1 MCVHNTTHATK
12 GLDRLHTAWTMRR
25 MVSQINSAEELIDLF
40 GGNAA
45 VAKLFGTTHK
55 AVHNWRSRGLPPT
68 TYVGFQRLLTNKGLE
83 APMRL
88 WRQRPVELVWPNRE
102 LVEEHPSPTDEGS
115 E

>member
-1 MCVHNTTHATK
+1 
-12 GLDRLHTAWTMRR
+12 MRR
-25 MVSQINSAEELIDLF
+25 MVSQIKSAEELIDLF
-40 GGNAA
+40 GGNTA

-83 APMRL
+83 APMGL
-88 WRQRPVELVWPNRE
+88 WRQRPVELTWPNHE
-102 LVEEHPSPTDEGS
+102 LLARPLPPDEDS